1 MIFKMMMDA
10 SSEDEKPVVRGFLK
24 HLILGFAGGVAVGS
38 VLLGGMLLSLQNMDL
53 DMPLLWIFAMMLQCG
68 PVGGLIGVGV
78 WATRTGP
85 SLSVAGSGS
94 DASSSLPASTSF
106 LRRAATR
113 ASRAACAELLP
124 LNRPDSLDLPA
135 PPACGESSRRRFRR
149 AMIREIRNDT
159 YPATRKATSSME
171 RISGANRL

>member
-1 MIFKMMMDA
+1 MIFKMMMEA

-78 WATRTGP
+78 YLSKVTTRDSDKDDDDEPGP
-85 SLSVAGSGS
+85 GGNA
-94 DASSSLPASTSF
+94 PEE
-106 LRRAATR
+106 
-113 ASRAACAELLP
+113 AEP
-124 LNRPDSLDLPA
+124 DQIIVRP
-135 PPACGESSRRRFRR
+135 
-149 AMIREIRNDT
+149 
-159 YPATRKATSSME
+159 KA
-171 RISGANRL
+171 RPVGALKPFKA

>member
-78 WATRTGP
+78 YLSKVTTRDSDKDDDDEAGP
-85 SLSVAGSGS
+85 GGNAPEEAKPEQIIV
-94 DASSSLPASTSF
+94 
-106 LRRAATR
+106 
-113 ASRAACAELLP
+113 
-124 LNRPDSLDLPA
+124 RPKVRPV
-135 PPACGESSRRRFRR
+135 
-149 AMIREIRNDT
+149 
-159 YPATRKATSSME
+159 
-171 RISGANRL
+171 